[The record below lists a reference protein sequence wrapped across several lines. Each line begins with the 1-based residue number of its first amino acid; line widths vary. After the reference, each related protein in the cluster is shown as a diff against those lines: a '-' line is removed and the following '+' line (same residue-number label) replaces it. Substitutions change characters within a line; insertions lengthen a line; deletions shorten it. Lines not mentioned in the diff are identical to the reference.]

1 MALYLF
7 KTSVMNTILKNIL
20 FSLLAAIMLGL
31 TGGIS
36 ITKMQ
41 CSKGSKVFVGI
52 ENKNCH
58 LQESN
63 TCTKA
68 AAMSSC
74 CKAKTPIEKLPCNK
88 ETIELA
94 YDYVTV
100 VSNEFKIDRT
110 LNLITSKKLTSLQT
124 TKNSLLT
131 LTIIK
136 DKSPPLVS
144 KPILSKIQS
153 FLI

>member
-1 MALYLF
+1 
-7 KTSVMNTILKNIL
+7 MNTLLKNIL

-41 CSKGSKVFVGI
+41 CSKGSKLFVGV
-52 ENKNCH
+52 ENRTCH
-58 LQESN
+58 IQESN

-68 AAMSSC
+68 EAMSSC
-74 CKAKTPIEKLPCNK
+74 CKAKTKTPIENLPCNK
-88 ETIELA
+88 ETIELV
-94 YDYVTV
+94 YDYDTV
-100 VSNEFKIDRT
+100 VSNGFKVDRT
-110 LNLITSKKLTSLQT
+110 LNFIPSKKLTSLQT
-124 TKNSLLT
+124 TKYSPLT
-131 LTIIK
+131 LTFIK